1 MLSWV
6 RCTCSWMTFVA
17 SVLLAPT
24 IVTAQ
29 VVAPTPLP
37 AVVTEAAKSPEVA
50 DLEKR
55 LAAIEQELAKAKKAD
70 DPLKPVPAAG
80 GPFTVKPMGRVH
92 TDMVSISQ
100 DADNKALFGDLAN
113 GAEIRRARLGAF
125 GEGWEV
131 LAYRFDVDFV
141 TRDANTL
148 ERPTIFDA
156 YLDVL
161 HLPVI
166 GNLRVGHFRE
176 PFSMERLDSSNDQ
189 PFLER
194 STAILALTPFRNLG
208 VMAFNC
214 NEAKTG
220 TFAIG
225 AFREA
230 TNEFGEDI
238 GDNGG
243 QAVTSRAAW
252 LPYYDEPAQGR
263 YLTHLGASYSYRNPN
278 VKTRRFAQTPEVN
291 LRQGLLTFPAFVD
304 TGLIATESFQNLA
317 AEWSTVWG
325 PFSAQA
331 EYVGTFVDQ
340 LGNPNLYLHGA
351 YAQLTYFLTGENR
364 NYNRDLGIYQ
374 GVAPYTNFFCVD
386 GVRGLCLGRGAWEA
400 VARYSWIDLRSQN
413 INGGE
418 LTNVTFGLN
427 WYFATRNRLM
437 FNYIHAFL
445 DRGLYSNADIFSTR
459 LQVNF

>member
-1 MLSWV
+1 MPPGVHGKRRWLMWAA
-6 RCTCSWMTFVA
+6 C
-17 SVLLAPT
+17 VLLAPAT
-24 IVTAQ
+24 VAAQ
-29 VVAPTPLP
+29 AVAPTPLP
-37 AVVTEAAKSPEVA
+37 PVVTEAAKSPEVA

-55 LAAIEQELAKAKKAD
+55 LAAVEQELAKAKKAD
-70 DPLKPVPAAG
+70 DPTKPVPAAG
-80 GPFTVKPMGRVH
+80 GPFTIKPFGRMH
-92 TDMVSISQ
+92 TDMLFFNQ
-100 DADNKALFGDLAN
+100 DADNMAQFGNLQN
-113 GAEIRRARLGAF
+113 GVDIRRARLGVF

-141 TRDANTL
+141 TKDPQTL

-156 YLDVL
+156 YLDVQK
-161 HLPVI
+161 LPLLGTI
-166 GNLRVGHFRE
+166 RVGHFRE
-176 PFSMERLDSSNDQ
+176 PFSLERLDSTNDL

-194 STAILALTPFRNLG
+194 STPVNTFAPFRNLG
-208 VMAFNC
+208 AMAFNV
-214 NEAKTG
+214 NEEKTA
-220 TFAIG
+220 TFALG
-225 AFREA
+225 GFREA
-230 TNEFGEDI
+230 TNEFGEDA

-243 QAVTSRAAW
+243 TAVTTRGTW
-252 LPYYDEPAQGR
+252 LLYYDEPAQGR
-263 YLTHLGASYSYRNPN
+263 YLTHLGASYSFRDPN
-278 VKTRRFAQTPEVN
+278 DKTRRFSQVPEAVLHVGNVN
-291 LRQGLLTFPAFVD
+291 FPRFVD
-304 TGLIATESFQNLA
+304 TGLIATQNLQQFGV
-317 AEWSTVWG
+317 EWSTVWG

-340 LGNPNLYLHGA
+340 LGNPDLYLHGA
-351 YAQLTYFLTGENR
+351 YAQLTCFLTGENR

-374 GVAPYTNFFCVD
+374 GVAPFTNFFCVD
-386 GVRGLCLGRGAWEA
+386 GVRGVCLGRGAWEA

-418 LTNVTFGLN
+418 LTDVTFGLN